1 MIDFYKLNVKRLS
14 STAKLPTRGSDFA
27 AGYDLYASLET
38 DIVIY
43 SETRELIDINIALE
57 IPKGYVG
64 IIKPRSG
71 LALRYGIDVL
81 AGVIDSDYR
90 GPVGVILQ
98 NEDSDEPFVVSC
110 GDRIAQIVFIEHGS
124 PEIIEVEYFS
134 DTVRG
139 YDGFGSTRGYD
150 EFGSMGE

>member
-1 MIDFYKLNVKRLS
+1 MIVNVKRLS
-14 STAKLPTRGSDFA
+14 STAKLPTRGSDFS

-38 DIVIY
+38 DVIIY
-43 SETRELIDINIALE
+43 SETRELIDTNIAIE
-57 IPKGYVG
+57 IPTGYVG

-71 LALRYGIDVL
+71 LALRCGIDVL

-98 NEDSDEPFVVSC
+98 NEDGDMPFVVSC

-124 PEIIEVEYFS
+124 PEIVEVEDFS
-134 DTVRG
+134 DTGRG
-139 YDGFGSTRGYD
+139 SDGFGST
-150 EFGSMGE
+150 GE